1 MKVLEEDLTELQE
14 ANGIANGSGI
24 SVEEESELV
33 SDLNPSQSQATSS
46 DEALQTEGKKARSR
60 AGSKSS
66 RSRGKSPGSLALEA
80 DPGTVVQGANIANQG
95 GTIN

>member
-1 MKVLEEDLTELQE
+1 MNDKLKPLEDLSKKMKVLEEDLTELQE
-14 ANGIANGSGI
+14 ANGIANGGGI

-46 DEALQTEGKKARSR
+46 NGALQTESKKPQSR

-66 RSRGKSPGSLALEA
+66 RSRGKSPGSLA
-80 DPGTVVQGANIANQG
+80 
-95 GTIN
+95 